1 MKINLLSCDAHR
13 PDKRAIA
20 KCISEISSNV
30 DSSLALEF
38 TNIILEGDPVDI
50 EMDDKNSSSAFRA
63 LRKLGIDYE
72 IVE

>member
-20 KCISEISSNV
+20 KCISEISINV

-38 TNIILEGDPVDI
+38 TNIILDGDPVDI
-50 EMDDKNSSSAFRA
+50 ELDSKNSSSAFRA

-72 IVE
+72 IME